1 VAGRIRDEDIA
12 EVREKARIDEVI
24 SSYVSLRNAGGGS
37 LKGLCPFH
45 DEKSPSFHVTPA
57 RQFWHCL
64 AGETKVLTWE
74 GSLPIRE
81 LAGGVHRIL
90 GADGQWVD
98 APFKSYGVQRLH
110 KITMTRNR
118 QVKELFATDGHR
130 WFVQLGKT
138 RKSRCELLTS
148 DLKAGDRLAPQFPRP
163 VVSRTTP
170 SPFGIAH
177 GFTYGDGTLSG
188 TGSMAL
194 LCPPK
199 DLAML
204 KWFPNSVTTA
214 SRDNLLVHHLPRF
227 FKDLPPRHESVSYLY
242 GWLAG
247 YFAADGCIAADGTVM
262 LNSATRADLEFVRD
276 ICTRL
281 GIGTYGITTQL
292 REGFPGPEPSELHR
306 VHFVNEDLQENFF
319 LLDAHRER
327 FVAANKQF
335 ARREWVV
342 QSVEETDRV
351 EEVFCAEV
359 EPGHAFV
366 LEDNIL
372 TGNCFGCG
380 EGGDVYTFL
389 MKIDGIGF
397 TEAVERLADKV
408 GLQLRREDG
417 PGEPDRPRG
426 PQRSKLIEAHRLAQE
441 FYTDALG
448 GPDAIVARQFLGDRG
463 FDQQAAET
471 FGLGFAPREGEALF
485 RHLRQKGFSPEEL
498 VTSGLVGEG
507 RGHYDRFRGRLL
519 WPIRDASGD
528 TIGFGARRI
537 FDDDRIEAKY
547 LNTPETPI
555 YKKSQVLY
563 GIDLARREISR
574 ASQAV
579 VVEGYTDVM
588 ACHLSGVGTAVASCG
603 TAFGDDHARI
613 LRRFLH
619 DHEEFRGEVIFTFDG
634 DAAGQAAA
642 LKAFKGDQN
651 FVSQTY
657 VAVEPDGLDPC
668 DLRIQKGDAAVRELV
683 ARRVPLYRFVLAN
696 VLSRYDLDRAD
707 GRVDALREAARLVS
721 SIRDK
726 SKVDAFAREIAASV
740 GVDVDEARAEVRRAA
755 ARAAKQPAGGTG
767 AREQGRVVH
776 GHGSG
781 RATSSASAEGT
792 VTPGPAAPAG
802 PDLRD
807 PRFALERETLKL
819 VLQHPGAVGHTAKD
833 VDAGD
838 FTHPT
843 YRAVWE
849 AVAASGGP
857 AAGAADPAWV
867 TRIRDRAPDPAV
879 SSALSALAVEP
890 VRTAKEPDA
899 AFVNAH
905 VFRLQEL
912 TTLRRIAEL
921 KSRLQRTN
929 PVEHATEYNRMF
941 GELVALEQHRRS
953 LRELAM
959 GTQ

>member
-74 GSLPIRE
+74 GSRPIRE

-90 GADGQWVD
+90 SADGQWVD
-98 APFKSYGVQRLH
+98 APFKSYGIQRLH
-110 KITMTRNR
+110 KITATRNR

-130 WFVQLGKT
+130 WFLQSGKR
-138 RKSRCELLTS
+138 RKSRHEVLTS
-148 DLKAGDRLAPQFPRP
+148 DLKAGDSLAHQFPRP

-188 TGSMAL
+188 TGSISP
-194 LCPPK
+194 LCPP
-199 DLAML
+199 
-204 KWFPNSVTTA
+204 
-214 SRDNLLVHHLPRF
+214 
-227 FKDLPPRHESVSYLY
+227 KDLPPRHESVSYLY

-247 YFAADGCIAADGTVM
+247 YFAADGCVAADGTVM

-281 GIGTYGITTQL
+281 GIGTHGITTQL
-292 REGFPGPEPSELHR
+292 REGFPGREPSELHR
-306 VHFVNEDLQENFF
+306 VHFVNEDLRENFF
-319 LLDAHRER
+319 LLEAHRER
-327 FVAANKQF
+327 FVSANKQF
-335 ARREWVV
+335 ARRGWVV

-397 TEAVERLADKV
+397 SEAVERLADKV
-408 GLQLRREDG
+408 GLQLRYEEG
-417 PGEPDRPRG
+417 PGPSRSTSGPPRS
-426 PQRSKLIEAHRLAQE
+426 RLVLANKLAQE
-441 FYTDALG
+441 FYADALG

-485 RHLRQKGFSPEEL
+485 RHLRQRGFSPEEL

-537 FDDDRIEAKY
+537 FDDDRIDAKY

-574 ASQAV
+574 GSQAV

-707 GRVDALREAARLVS
+707 SRVDALREAARLVS

-740 GVDVDEARAEVRRAA
+740 GVDVDEARDEVRRAA
-755 ARAAKQPAGGTG
+755 ARAARGG
-767 AREQGRVVH
+767 AESAPRGRTEP
-776 GHGSG
+776 S
-781 RATSSASAEGT
+781 RPDA
-792 VTPGPAAPAG
+792 GPAAPAV

-819 VLQHPGAVGHTAKD
+819 VLQYPGAVGHTAKD

-849 AVAASGGP
+849 AVASSGGP
-857 AAGAADPAWV
+857 AAGAADPGWV
-867 TRIRDRAPDPAV
+867 TRIRDLAPDPAV

-890 VRTAKEPDA
+890 IRSAKEPDA

-905 VFRLQEL
+905 VYRLQEL
-912 TTLRRIAEL
+912 TALRRIAEL

-929 PVEHATEYNRMF
+929 PVEHPTEYNRMF